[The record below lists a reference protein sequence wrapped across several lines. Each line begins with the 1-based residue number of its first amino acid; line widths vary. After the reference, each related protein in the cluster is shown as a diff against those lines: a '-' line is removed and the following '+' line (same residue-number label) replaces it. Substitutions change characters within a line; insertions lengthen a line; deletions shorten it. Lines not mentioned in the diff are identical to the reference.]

1 MLLYHTGFQEI
12 RDPDLHYGRKNADF
26 GQGFYLTS
34 NLAFAQ
40 RWTKER
46 KNQPAVLNTYELD
59 LTDLTVYRFLRDTA
73 WYDYIFNNRAG
84 KPDPL
89 AADVV
94 IGPIANDTLYD
105 TLGILTS
112 GFLKKENALQLLT
125 IGPEFE
131 QIAIKTE
138 KAKEHLQW
146 KTAHIIGSEE
156 IRTYRETMEKEQE
169 EYLSAFAEKMESF
182 F

>member
-59 LTDLTVYRFLRDTA
+59 LTDLTVHRFLRGTA

-89 AADVV
+89 SADVV
-94 IGPIANDTLYD
+94 IGPIANDILYD

-146 KTAHIIGSEE
+146 KTARIIGSEE

>member
-59 LTDLTVYRFLRDTA
+59 LTDLTVHRFLRNTA
-73 WYDYIFNNRAG
+73 WYDYIFNNRADCICIYSVSRYSSI
-84 KPDPL
+84 KYENWARNL
-89 AADVV
+89 
-94 IGPIANDTLYD
+94 
-105 TLGILTS
+105 LGEGCL
-112 GFLKKENALQLLT
+112 
-125 IGPEFE
+125 
-131 QIAIKTE
+131 
-138 KAKEHLQW
+138 
-146 KTAHIIGSEE
+146 
-156 IRTYRETMEKEQE
+156 
-169 EYLSAFAEKMESF
+169 
-182 F
+182 

>member
-59 LTDLTVYRFLRDTA
+59 LTDLTVHRFLRDTA

-89 AADVV
+89 SADVV

-112 GFLKKENALQLLT
+112 GFLKKENALQLLM
-125 IGPEFE
+125 
-131 QIAIKTE
+131 TE

-146 KTAHIIGSEE
+146 KTARIIGSEE

-169 EYLSAFAEKMESF
+169 EYLSTFAEKMESF